1 MECNKSVDPRKLI
14 SIVTPCYNEEENVR
28 PLHEAVCKVM
38 DALGTYRYEHIFI
51 DNCSVDRT
59 QEILRE
65 MAQESKRV
73 KVIFN
78 SRNFG
83 QNNSPVYGL
92 LQAQGDAVVMMV
104 ADFQDP
110 PEMLPKFVEKWEQG
124 YKMVLG
130 VKPTSRE
137 NRLMYAVRSAY
148 YKLIRSISEVKL
160 IDNFTGFG
168 LYDHSIVDIMR
179 KLDDPAPYL
188 RGLVCEIGFEKA
200 LIPFDQ
206 PRRAR
211 GISKNNFFLLYDVAM
226 LGITSHSKIPL
237 RLATLAGFVLSLFFA
252 LLGAIY
258 LVYKLINWSAFSLGT
273 APMVIGIFFV
283 GAILLFFIGVLG
295 EYVGAIY
302 TKVSHHPLVI
312 ERERLNFNEDQAE

>member
-1 MECNKSVDPRKLI
+1 MRKLV

-28 PLHEAVCKVM
+28 LLHEAVCNVM
-38 DALGTYRYEHIFI
+38 DALGKYRYEHIFI
-51 DNCSVDRT
+51 DNCSTDRT
-59 QEILRE
+59 REVLRE

-83 QNNSPVYGL
+83 QNNSPFYAL
-92 LQAQGDAVVMMV
+92 LQARGDAVITMA

-110 PEMLPKFVEKWEQG
+110 PEMLPRFIEKWEQD

-130 VKPTSRE
+130 IKPTSRE
-137 NRLMYAVRSAY
+137 NRLMYAVRSVY
-148 YKLIRSISEVKL
+148 YKLIHKLSEIEL

-168 LYDHSIVDIMR
+168 LYDQSVVDILR
-179 KLDDPAPYL
+179 QVDEPAPYL

-211 GISKNNFFLLYDVAM
+211 GVSKNNFFSLYDVAM
-226 LGITSHSKIPL
+226 LGITSHSKMPL
-237 RLATLAGFVLSLFFA
+237 RLATLTGFILSLVFA
-252 LLGAIY
+252 LFGVIY
-258 LVYKLINWSAFSLGT
+258 LIYKLLFWHAFSAGT
-273 APMVIGIFFV
+273 APMVIGVFFV
-283 GAILLFFIGVLG
+283 GSVLLFFIGVLG

-302 TKVSHHPLVI
+302 TKVSHRPLVI
-312 ERERLNFNEDQAE
+312 ERERLNFDEEPDEEMEGTA